1 MFFPSL
7 VETLAVAAEPLP
19 SSGGRAARVLRSEAT
34 LRPIHGCS
42 PPGDRVDKT
51 EDTTPVTSGD
61 ACAGLHGVDVRVRVT
76 FTTGEGGRERVSL
89 LDASAVTLRTRNG
102 QKSIRLESGRALVT
116 AFPRGV
122 SLATVAADVHSVL
135 NPEP

>member
-61 ACAGLHGVDVRVRVT
+61 ACAGLHGVDVRVRAT

-89 LDASAVTLRTRNG
+89 LDARAVTLRTR
-102 QKSIRLESGRALVT
+102 QKSIQVESGRALVT